1 MEMIHNRLVDTL
13 KKLGLEPISSLGQ
26 SFDPYAH
33 QAVDRVETT
42 DAEDHTILQEYQ
54 RGYNFKGRL
63 LRPAMVQVAV
73 HRTEEA

>member
-1 MEMIHNRLVDTL
+1 MEMIFNRLVETL

-26 SFDPYAH
+26 IFDPYIH
-33 QAVDRVETT
+33 QAVDRVETN
-42 DAEDHTILQEYQ
+42 DAEDHTILQEHQ

-73 HRTEEA
+73 HREIEA